1 MIDRRDN
8 GAPLKDRAGEQK
20 SAFILKDVVPSDIAG
35 PLSAPL
41 DCPRARTVVAK
52 PISATLMRQL
62 MVMRASC
69 AAALLLLSAAAWGAG
84 SDGPPSVPG
93 AKLYEQFCS
102 SCHDHPHDRIPARDV
117 IGRRSPEE
125 VMQTLTNGAMRT
137 QAAGLNMNDRVAVAS
152 YVTGRA
158 PTAQIAAGPEG
169 NPCSEHGGA
178 AITTGSSWNGWGGD
192 LENSRYQPDSGLL
205 AADVPHLKVKW
216 AFGYRA
222 TYIYGQPTVA
232 GGRVYVTSSS
242 GRVYALD
249 ARTGCTHWTFD
260 AAAAVRTAVSI
271 ITIQGVSGVRLA
283 AVFGDDAANVYALDA
298 DHGEPVWTRKLDQHP
313 DARITGAPVFYNQ
326 RLYVP
331 VSSLEELSA
340 LSPRY
345 QCCKFRGSVV
355 ALEAHHGKVLWQ
367 TYIVDQEPKPYRKAE
382 SGTQLYGPAGGAV
395 WSAPTLDPK
404 RGQLYVGTGNSY
416 TDVPTAR
423 TDSIVAL
430 DMRTGAVRWVNQ
442 LRPRDNYIV
451 GCDTAASAGK
461 GNCPQM
467 LGPDADFGASP
478 ILRTLTAGG
487 AVLLTGAKSGT
498 VYALDPLGGR
508 QLWSAQVGIGSALG
522 GIEWGGAADQ
532 TQLYLAV
539 SDAAATTAKPGGL
552 IALRIADGKRM
563 WRAEP
568 PAPVCSWG
576 TRNCIAAQSQAVSA
590 IPGVVF
596 SGSQDGHLRAYASA
610 DGSVIWDFDT
620 AQSFATV
627 NGVAAAGGSLDN
639 GGATV
644 ADGMLYVNSGY
655 GRITGQPGNLLL
667 AFAVRN

>member
-1 MIDRRDN
+1 MRDWT
-8 GAPLKDRAGEQK
+8 GEEK
-20 SAFILKDVVPSDIAG
+20 SAFSLKDLVPSDIAG
-35 PLSAPL
+35 RLYAPR
-41 DCPRARTVVAK
+41 DGRRARKVFAK
-52 PISATLMRQL
+52 SASAAMMPRLMI
-62 MVMRASC
+62 VRAYC
-69 AAALLLLSAAAWGAG
+69 AAALLLLSTAAWGAG

-102 SCHDHPHDRIPARDV
+102 SCHDHPQDRIPARDV

-137 QAAGLNMNDRVAVAS
+137 QAAGLNMNDRVAVAIL
-152 YVTGRA
+152 VTGPA
-158 PTAQIAAGPEG
+158 PTYKIAVGPEG
-169 NPCSEHGGA
+169 NACMTHGA
-178 AITTGSSWNGWGGD
+178 AAIATGSSWNGWGGD
-192 LENSRYQPDSGLL
+192 LDNSRYQPKSGLL
-205 AADVPHLKVKW
+205 AADVPNLKVKW

-222 TYIYGQPTVA
+222 TYIYGQPTVV
-232 GGRVYVTSSS
+232 GGRVYATSSS

-271 ITIQGVSGVRLA
+271 IRIQGVSGVRLA

-298 DHGEPVWTRKLDQHP
+298 DHGELVWTKKLDQHP
-313 DARITGAPVFYNQ
+313 DARITGAPVFYDQ

-355 ALEAHHGKVLWQ
+355 ALDAQHGKLIWQ
-367 TYIVDQEPKPYRKAE
+367 TFIVDQLAKQYRKTDN
-382 SGTQLYGPAGGAV
+382 GTQLYGPAGGAV

-442 LRPRDNYIV
+442 LRPQDNYIV

-478 ILRTLTAGG
+478 ILRTLVGG
-487 AVLLTGAKSGT
+487 RAVLLTGAKSGT
-498 VYALDPLGGR
+498 VYALDPRGGR
-508 QLWSAQVGIGSALG
+508 QLWSAQVGVGSALG

-532 TQLYLAV
+532 TQLYLAI
-539 SDAAATTAKPGGL
+539 SDAAATTGKPGGL
-552 IALRIADGKRM
+552 IALRIADGKQM
-563 WRAEP
+563 WRTDP

-610 DGSVIWDFDT
+610 DGTVMWDVDT

-644 ADGMLYVNSGY
+644 ADGMVYVNSGY

-667 AFAVRN
+667 AFAVGE

>member
-8 GAPLKDRAGEQK
+8 GAPLRDWAGEKK
-20 SAFILKDVVPSDIAG
+20 SAYILKNVVPSDIAG
-35 PLSAPL
+35 PFSAPL
-41 DCPRARTVVAK
+41 DCRRARTVVAK
-52 PISATLMRQL
+52 PISATLMRHL
-62 MVMRASC
+62 MIMRASC
-69 AAALLLLSAAAWGAG
+69 AAAQLLLSAAAWGAG

-117 IGRRSPEE
+117 IDRRSPEE

-178 AITTGSSWNGWGGD
+178 TITTGSSWNGWGGD

-271 ITIQGVSGVRLA
+271 ITIQGVSGARLA

-298 DHGEPVWTRKLDQHP
+298 DHGGLVWTRKLDQHP

-355 ALEAHHGKVLWQ
+355 ALEARHGKVIWQ
-367 TYIVDQEPKPYRKAE
+367 TYIVDQQPKPYRKAE

-442 LRPRDNYIV
+442 LRPQDNYIV

-487 AVLLTGAKSGT
+487 AVLLTGAKSGAI
-498 VYALDPLGGR
+498 YALDPRGGR

-522 GIEWGGAADQ
+522 GIEWGGAADKS
-532 TQLYLAV
+532 QLYVAV
-539 SDAAATTAKPGGL
+539 SDAAAPTAKPGGL
-552 IALRIADGKRM
+552 IALRIADGKQV
-563 WRAEP
+563 WRTDP
-568 PAPVCSWG
+568 PAAVCSWG

-667 AFAVRN
+667 AFAARN